1 MDVLT
6 LVLMGGVAGM
16 MAGLLGIGGGALI
29 VPVLVIVFEGQGVNP
44 EVIMHSALGT
54 SLATI
59 VFTAISSITAHHR
72 RGAVDWAIFRRI
84 APGIVAGTLLGSAVA
99 DALSSRVLQMMFV
112 VFMFAV
118 AAQMSRGTMTTAA
131 HARHLPGRVGMS
143 IAGGIIGI
151 ASALF
156 GIGGGSM
163 SVPFMTWC
171 GVAAKRAVATSAAI
185 GLPIAVS
192 GAVGYIVTGWS
203 TPGLPPYSVGYV
215 ALPAFAGIVVA
226 SALAA
231 PFGARLAHRLSDA
244 MLRRIFALFVALLS
258 LRMLWGLLK

>member
-1 MDVLT
+1 MDILM
-6 LVLMGGVAGM
+6 LVVMGGVAGM

-29 VPVLVIVFEGQGVNP
+29 VPVIVIVLEGQGVNP
-44 EVIMHSALGT
+44 NIIMHSALGT

-59 VFTAISSITAHHR
+59 VFTAISSIIAHHR
-72 RGAVDWAIFRRI
+72 RGAVDWPIFRRI
-84 APGIVAGTLLGSAVA
+84 APGIIVGTLLGSAVA
-99 DALSSRVLQMMFV
+99 DALSSHVLKVMFV

-118 AAQMSRGTMTTAA
+118 AVQMSRGTMTTEA

-192 GAVGYIVTGWS
+192 GAVGFIVAGWNA
-203 TPGLPPYSVGYV
+203 PGLPPYSFGYV
-215 ALPAFAGIVVA
+215 VLPAFAGIVVA
-226 SALAA
+226 SAVAA

-244 MLRRIFALFVALLS
+244 VLRRIFAVFVTLLG

>member
-1 MDVLT
+1 MDILM
-6 LVLMGGVAGM
+6 LVVMGGVAGM

-29 VPVLVIVFEGQGVNP
+29 VPVIVIVLEGQGVNP
-44 EVIMHSALGT
+44 NIIMHSALGT

-59 VFTAISSITAHHR
+59 VFTAISSIIAHHR
-72 RGAVDWAIFRRI
+72 RGAVDWPIFRRI
-84 APGIVAGTLLGSAVA
+84 APGIIVGTLLGSAVA
-99 DALSSRVLQMMFV
+99 DALSSHVLKVMFV

-118 AAQMSRGTMTTAA
+118 AVQMSRGTMTTEA

-192 GAVGYIVTGWS
+192 GAVGFIVAGWN
-203 TPGLPPYSVGYV
+203 
-215 ALPAFAGIVVA
+215 APAQ
-226 SALAA
+226 
-231 PFGARLAHRLSDA
+231 LS
-244 MLRRIFALFVALLS
+244 
-258 LRMLWGLLK
+258 

>member
-1 MDVLT
+1 MDILM
-6 LVLMGGVAGM
+6 LVVMGGVAGM

-29 VPVLVIVFEGQGVNP
+29 VPVIVIVLEGQGVNP
-44 EVIMHSALGT
+44 NIIMHSALGT

-59 VFTAISSITAHHR
+59 VFTAISSIIAHHR
-72 RGAVDWAIFRRI
+72 RRAVEWSIFRRI
-84 APGIVAGTLLGSAVA
+84 APGIIVGTLLGSVVA
-99 DALSSRVLQMMFV
+99 DALSSHALKVMFV

-118 AAQMSRGTMTTAA
+118 AVQMSRGTMTTEA

-192 GAVGYIVTGWS
+192 GAVGFIVAGWN
-203 TPGLPPYSVGYV
+203 
-215 ALPAFAGIVVA
+215 APAQ
-226 SALAA
+226 
-231 PFGARLAHRLSDA
+231 LS
-244 MLRRIFALFVALLS
+244 
-258 LRMLWGLLK
+258 